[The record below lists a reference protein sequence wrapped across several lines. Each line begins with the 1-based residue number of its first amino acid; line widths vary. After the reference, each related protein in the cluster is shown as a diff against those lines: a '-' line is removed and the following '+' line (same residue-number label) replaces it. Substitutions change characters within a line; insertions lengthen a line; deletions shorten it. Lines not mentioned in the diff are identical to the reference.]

1 MLPHVAPYH
10 EPLLR
15 TFLADPIAAHLYFF
29 PHRHPDRSPSF
40 HAEVIRDVHD
50 LAIPKYLAMTFR
62 GGAKSTLLEEAM
74 ILLSMYRVIKNG
86 IIIGESETRA
96 AERLNAV
103 KYEIANNERLYK
115 FFGVTPAEPWTSTRA
130 LLSNGTYLQAYG
142 RGQSLRGAKH
152 LDNRPDF
159 AFLDDIES
167 EDSVNTEEAITK
179 TMRWVTATLFP
190 AMAKDY
196 YVRMAATPLHP
207 NAACVQLSKDKSF
220 KTRIVPVYYYDTQGK
235 LTSAWEERNPLE
247 KMLQKKDEYERLG
260 MAREFGQ
267 EYLCEAETV
276 QTKAFDVTALPV
288 DTSLLHTFQPT
299 FVTIDPARTA
309 KSASAL
315 TGYTCGSWEGQTLTL
330 WEADGAMLRPDGI
343 IDLIFKL
350 DERFN
355 PVFIAIDKT
364 GLEEFIMQP
373 LRYEMAKRGRLLP
386 VVPAKNPR
394 NKLDFIRSLQP
405 FISAGEIKLCKPMP
419 QLQTQL
425 LNFPSGKIDT
435 LNALAYLLQLHPGE
449 PVYQN
454 FSHLDHIVASPL
466 AELPR
471 NWPVVYC
478 LNSSATETAG
488 AVITLLRRKIA
499 VLADAVVE
507 GAPVSSGIQC
517 LDALR
522 LQAGLTGRVIL
533 PKKHFARY
541 ETLGL
546 RASLMVAKEAPGM
559 GADPQKGRVDVQ
571 ERLDTRRLEV
581 SSDATFTL
589 RALTCGYAYDKD
601 SREPR
606 KNFYATLME
615 AIESAV
621 PVLRY
626 DSDREDGNY
635 AYTPEGK
642 RYLTSRVR

>member
-1 MLPHVAPYH
+1 
-10 EPLLR
+10 
-15 TFLADPIAAHLYFF
+15 
-29 PHRHPDRSPSF
+29 
-40 HAEVIRDVHD
+40 
-50 LAIPKYLAMTFR
+50 
-62 GGAKSTLLEEAM
+62 
-74 ILLSMYRVIKNG
+74 
-86 IIIGESETRA
+86 
-96 AERLNAV
+96 
-103 KYEIANNERLYK
+103 
-115 FFGVTPAEPWTSTRA
+115 
-130 LLSNGTYLQAYG
+130 
-142 RGQSLRGAKH
+142 
-152 LDNRPDF
+152 
-159 AFLDDIES
+159 
-167 EDSVNTEEAITK
+167 
-179 TMRWVTATLFP
+179 
-190 AMAKDY
+190 
-196 YVRMAATPLHP
+196 
-207 NAACVQLSKDKSF
+207 
-220 KTRIVPVYYYDTQGK
+220 
-235 LTSAWEERNPLE
+235 
-247 KMLQKKDEYERLG
+247 
-260 MAREFGQ
+260 
-267 EYLCEAETV
+267 
-276 QTKAFDVTALPV
+276 
-288 DTSLLHTFQPT
+288 
-299 FVTIDPARTA
+299 
-309 KSASAL
+309 
-315 TGYTCGSWEGQTLTL
+315 
-330 WEADGAMLRPDGI
+330 MLRPDGI